1 MTDSSGSH
9 VPPSAPPTAPFSP
22 PPRPPSRTGTWL
34 LALGCFGFLVLAG
47 FAVVLLVVLGAKDGG
62 GVTRIEDAAVLKV
75 SLGGALP
82 DHTRR
87 DGLEE
92 LLESKPMSVLEHRS
106 NLKKAAVDKRIKGV
120 LLKLEPIEGGWAKV
134 EELRAALDA
143 FKQSG
148 KFVVA
153 YAEYLTEKEYALAL
167 AADTIIMPPDAP
179 FEFNGI
185 AAEVSHYPG
194 LLEKLGIEVQ
204 YFRYGKYKSVSG
216 EQYGRKA
223 LTEPVKE
230 MIEENLNAVFGHF
243 VDAVAKYRKLEPQA
257 VRALVDE
264 GRLKADWAKEQK
276 LIDQLAYWDEVEA
289 LLKDKLGSPKDKP
302 VPFVSAGKYLDVS
315 PSAAGLPD
323 SPARIGLVVSQGLI
337 VAGAGGSDALG
348 GEGSQGSTPIIQA
361 LRKGLED
368 DDVKAIILR
377 VDSPG
382 GAGLGC
388 DYVRREIEQAKEK
401 KPIIVSMSDVAASGG
416 YWVSMD
422 ATAIVAHP
430 TTATGSIGIFAV
442 VPSLAGTY
450 EKLGLNNEVFRRGA
464 HADALNG
471 SRLMSPDEAKRF
483 DDDLLASYRRF
494 VDLAAKG
501 RKKTPEAMEAFA
513 QGRTWYG
520 TQALEHGLID
530 KLGGMDEAIALAKEK
545 AGLPADTFVALKL
558 LEKRRT
564 WVEELLQ
571 GARRDDDE
579 VRSDSVLLGRVV
591 DAAGLGPLLRQ
602 VPVLGAF
609 ARQAIVDRQTT
620 FPLMETKVDWR

>member
-1 MTDSSGSH
+1 MTDSSGSQL
-9 VPPSAPPTAPFSP
+9 PPSAPPTAPFSP
-22 PPRPPSRTGTWL
+22 PPRPPSRAGTWL
-34 LALGCFGFLVLAG
+34 LALGCLGFLVLAG
-47 FAVVLLVVLGAKDGG
+47 LGVVVLVALGAKDGG
-62 GVTRIEDAAVLKV
+62 PVSIEDAAVLKM
-75 SLGGALP
+75 SIGGALP
-82 DHTRR
+82 DHVRR

-92 LLESKPMSVLEHRS
+92 LFESKPISVLEHRS
-106 NLKKAAVDKRIKGV
+106 NLRKAAADKRIKGV
-120 LLKLEPIEGGWAKV
+120 LLKLEPFEGGWAKV
-134 EELRAALDA
+134 EELRAALET

-148 KFVVA
+148 KFVIA

-194 LLEKLGIEVQ
+194 LLEKLGVEVQ

-216 EQYGRKA
+216 ESYGRKA

-230 MIEENLNAVFGHF
+230 MIEENLDRVFGHF
-243 VDAVAKYRKLEPQA
+243 VDAVAKYRKLDAQA
-257 VRALVDE
+257 VRALVEE

-276 LIDQLAYWDEVEA
+276 LIDTLAYWDEVEA
-289 LLKDKLGSPKDKP
+289 QLKDKVGAPKDKP
-302 VPFVSAGKYLDVS
+302 VPFVSSGKYLDVS
-315 PSAAGLPD
+315 ASAAGLPD
-323 SPARIGLVVSQGLI
+323 SQERIGLVVSQGLI
-337 VAGAGGSDALG
+337 VAGAGGSDPLG
-348 GEGSQGSTPIIQA
+348 GEGTQGSTPLIAAI
-361 LRKGLED
+361 RKGLED
-368 DDVKAIILR
+368 TDVKAIILR

-388 DYVRREIEQAKEK
+388 DYVRREIEQAREK

-464 HADALNG
+464 HADAING
-471 SRLMSPDEAKRF
+471 SRLMSQDEAKRF
-483 DDDLLASYRRF
+483 DDDLHGSYQRF
-494 VDLAAKG
+494 VELAAKG
-501 RKKTPEAMEAFA
+501 RKKSVEDMEQVA

-520 TQALEHGLID
+520 DAALERGLVD

-545 AGLPADTFVALKL
+545 AGLPADKFVALKL
-558 LEKRRT
+558 LEKRRS
-564 WVEELLQ
+564 WVDELLQ
-571 GARRDDDE
+571 GSRRDDDE
-579 VRSDSVLLGRVV
+579 PQANAVLVEKVV
-591 DAAGLGPLLRQ
+591 AASGLGPLLRQ

-609 ARQAIVDRQTT
+609 TRQVLAERQTV
-620 FPLMETKVDWR
+620 FPLMETRVDWR